1 MNKQF
6 YRNGFGGF
14 SIFPPVIKSL
24 LIINVAVFIL
34 DAFFLGFYHINNV
47 PLSLYFAKYFY
58 LQPIESGNF
67 FVWQLIT
74 YQFIHG
80 GIWHLFFNLFAL
92 WMFGVEL
99 ESIWGSRKFLT
110 FYLMSGIGA
119 GLFQLFIAPLFAEPL
134 PTIGASGAVFGVL
147 TAFGFTFPNR
157 PVFMFP
163 IFIPIPAKFFVILY
177 AGLAFLLGITGSAGN
192 VAHIAHLGGAVTGF
206 LLLRFGDQIGLY
218 RLVNKM
224 TRGARYNP
232 YETFEP
238 SPLFKRKQ
246 KARTIFEDDEPE
258 YYEIFDG
265 PKKETRR
272 SYFSYEGEEIT
283 QEIVD
288 RILDKIAERGYQ
300 SLTEKEKRILLELSK
315 RL

>member
-6 YRNGFGGF
+6 SRNGFGF
-14 SIFPPVIKSL
+14 FVIFPPVIKSL
-24 LIINVAVFIL
+24 IIINAVVFFL
-34 DAFFLGFYHINNV
+34 DVFFLGIYHIGNI
-47 PLSLYFAKYFY
+47 PLSFYFAKYFY

-67 FVWQLIT
+67 YIWQLIT

-110 FYLMSGIGA
+110 FYLLSGVGA
-119 GLFQLFIAPLFAEPL
+119 GLFQLFVAPLFTEPL

-163 IFIPIPAKFFVILY
+163 IFIPIPAKFFVIFY

-192 VAHIAHLGGAVTGF
+192 VAHIAHLGGAITGF
-206 LLLRFGDQIGLY
+206 LLLRFGDQTGLY
-218 RLVNKM
+218 RLVNKL
-224 TRGARYNP
+224 TGGSVAHPYASYSPNPFYKKKRYP
-232 YETFEP
+232 KTYYEE
-238 SPLFKRKQ
+238 
-246 KARTIFEDDEPE
+246 EPE
-258 YYEIFDG
+258 YYEIYDT
-265 PKKETRR
+265 PKEEPHK

-283 QEIVD
+283 QEVVD
-288 RILDKIAERGYQ
+288 QILDKIAARGYQ
-300 SLTEKEKRILLELSK
+300 SLTEREKRILLELSK